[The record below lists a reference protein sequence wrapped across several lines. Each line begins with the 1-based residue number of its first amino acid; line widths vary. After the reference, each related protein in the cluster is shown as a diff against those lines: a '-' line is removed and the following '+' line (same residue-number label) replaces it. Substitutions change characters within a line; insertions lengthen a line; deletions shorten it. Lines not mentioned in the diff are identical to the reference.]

1 MVTLSVAN
9 RKVFRILIDTG
20 SYKDILFISEFRQ
33 MNVGGAVMRMIK
45 TSLYGFAEKESMLKA
60 SSSYR

>member
-9 RKVFRILIDTG
+9 EKVFRILIDMG
-20 SYKDILFISEFRQ
+20 SSKDILFVSAFCQ
-33 MNVGGAVMRMIK
+33 MNVVGAAMRPIK

-60 SSSYR
+60 PSSYR